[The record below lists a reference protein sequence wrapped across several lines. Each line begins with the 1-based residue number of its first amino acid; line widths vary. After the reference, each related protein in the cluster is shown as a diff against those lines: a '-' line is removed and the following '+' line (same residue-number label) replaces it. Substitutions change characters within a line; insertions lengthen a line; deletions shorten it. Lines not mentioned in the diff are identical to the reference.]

1 MSESIIKYDGPCE
14 DCGAAGIRYEEDE
27 TEGYYYCWAHAKAH
41 GFCPSCG
48 NMVGGI
54 EREDFIYMP
63 KYGMCSNCVE
73 DIKYELGEFDDQD
86 DEDSEEEYE

>member
-73 DIKYELGEFDDQD
+73 DLKYELGEFDDQD
-86 DEDSEEEYE
+86 DEYGEDEYE